1 MHRPVPGWRTAS
13 SGDGLSRPPLRPLKL
28 CKRHLESRAP
38 RRPPRYSATQGRQGG
53 QPPTA
58 RPLGRRVCPTPR
70 QLSAPY
76 PATWNIPG
84 RQSARVRRAVPSD
97 PLTAVL
103 VFSLVILGAALQGA
117 AGFGMGLI
125 AAPPLMLIA
134 PDLIPGPLIG
144 AGIVLTGAV
153 AYRDRASIDYSGLG
167 YALVG
172 RALGTVMAAVF
183 LALASPRSFDLAFGL
198 LVVLG
203 VSLSAGGLRVRLSPR
218 TISFAGFLS
227 GLMGTVSSIGGPPMA
242 LLYQHSGAAKLRA
255 TLAGYFVLGVGFSLL
270 ALFSVGLFGWNEL
283 RLALILSPAML
294 LGFLLAKPLQS
305 RLRETMIRPI
315 VLGLS
320 LVSAAWVIWRAL

>member
-1 MHRPVPGWRTAS
+1 M
-13 SGDGLSRPPLRPLKL
+13 
-28 CKRHLESRAP
+28 
-38 RRPPRYSATQGRQGG
+38 
-53 QPPTA
+53 
-58 RPLGRRVCPTPR
+58 
-70 QLSAPY
+70 
-76 PATWNIPG
+76 
-84 RQSARVRRAVPSD
+84 
-97 PLTAVL
+97 
-103 VFSLVILGAALQGA
+103 LGAALQGA

-172 RALGTVMAAVF
+172 RALGTVMAAAF

-218 TISFAGFLS
+218 TISFAGLLS

-242 LLYQHSGAAKLRA
+242 QHSGAAKLRA
-255 TLAGYFVLGVGFSLL
+255 TLASYFVLGVGFSLL
-270 ALFSVGLFGWNEL
+270 ALFSVGLFGWNEV

>member
-1 MHRPVPGWRTAS
+1 
-13 SGDGLSRPPLRPLKL
+13 
-28 CKRHLESRAP
+28 
-38 RRPPRYSATQGRQGG
+38 
-53 QPPTA
+53 
-58 RPLGRRVCPTPR
+58 
-70 QLSAPY
+70 
-76 PATWNIPG
+76 
-84 RQSARVRRAVPSD
+84 VPSD
-97 PLTAVL
+97 PLTAAL
-103 VFSLVILGAALQGA
+103 VFFLITLGAALQGT
-117 AGFGMGLI
+117 AGFGMALI

-172 RALGTVMAAVF
+172 RVLGTVMAAAF

-203 VSLSAGGLRVRLSPR
+203 VSLSAAGLQVRLSPK

-255 TLAGYFVLGVGFSLL
+255 TLASYFVLGVGFSLL
-270 ALFSVGLFGWNEL
+270 ALFSVGLFGWTEL

-320 LVSAAWVIWRAL
+320 LVSGAWVIWRAL